1 MTYQRFLSLMYDA
14 MECADYDHFVI
25 ECGGSVN
32 DPLRVL
38 PYIWDYAH
46 AQECRTIRAATRL
59 SLIAFSAKYNIPDR
73 TIVSWESS
81 ATSSRRTST
90 AMMDLL
96 AFAALCDM
104 LGEE

>member
-1 MTYQRFLSLMYDA
+1 MTYQKFRALILDAQELKTYDEFLA
-14 MECADYDHFVI
+14 

-32 DPLRVL
+32 DPLRAL
-38 PYIWDYAH
+38 PYIWDYAQ
-46 AQECRTIRAATRL
+46 ARECRTIRAATGL

-81 ATSSRRTST
+81 ATSSRRTSA

-96 AFAALCDM
+96 AFAALCDL